1 MKKKD
6 LLSLEMLA
14 AEAYRCREYELWYF
28 VLERAVYDYAFF
40 FDWYLSTPVALNH
53 RFFDYDK
60 HMARELRILE
70 WFLFSKE
77 PEPFNLQWI
86 IDQCFESDK
95 DLEGCIRRKAKVAHA
110 ENLAKHKDSPRLQTF
125 VQLAARRGTSL
136 DEPRTPSI
144 RKRRHRYGMYH

>member
-6 LLSLEMLA
+6 LLLTVMQ
-14 AEAYRCREYELWYF
+14 AEDVRRCREHELWYF

-40 FDWYLSTPVALNH
+40 FDWYLATPVKLHN

-60 HMARELRILE
+60 HMAKELRILE

-77 PEPFNLQWI
+77 PEQFNLKWI
-86 IDQCFESDK
+86 IDQCFDSDK
-95 DLEGCIRRKAKVAHA
+95 DLEGCIRRKVKIAHNQ
-110 ENLAKHKDSPRLQTF
+110 NLAKHQENPRLQAF
-125 VQLAARRGTSL
+125 VAKAEKRGTSL
-136 DEPRTPSI
+136 SEPPTPSI